1 MPIPLLHTVLSW
13 FLKKRVHQIELFL
26 KYPHEVQQEVLQ
38 KLITQA
44 KNTRYKNAGQ
54 DFRVHGVEFSL
65 NIPVIDNLEINA
77 NYTFT
82 ELKDKIAV
90 RIPKHKANMT
100 VVYKVSNGV
109 QLSTSYQYTGT
120 RTDLVSGNK
129 VSLNPYHLWD
139 FTSRY
144 SISNSSILI
153 HMSIHNIL
161 DDQYE
166 EIKGFTTLGRNLRLG
181 VEIPF

>member
-1 MPIPLLHTVLSW
+1 VL
-13 FLKKRVHQIELFL
+13 
-26 KYPHEVQQEVLQ
+26 
-38 KLITQA
+38 A
-44 KNTRYKNAGQ
+44 K
-54 DFRVHGVEFSL
+54 
-65 NIPVIDNLEINA
+65 LEINA

-82 ELKDKIAV
+82 ELRDKVAV

-100 VVYKVSNGV
+100 VVYKVLNGL

-129 VSLNPYHLWD
+129 VSLNPYRLWD

-144 SISNSSILI
+144 LIPNSSILL

-161 DDQYE
+161 DEQYE
-166 EIKGFTTLGRNLRLG
+166 EIKGFTTLGRNLRVG